1 MNVVEVIARQREE
14 INCLRER
21 EFVEREAEEKMRKW
35 IDKDIIKVVTG
46 VRRAG
51 KSTLCYLVLRD
62 RDFGYVNFD
71 EKVLVSADPEN
82 ILEAV
87 REIYGS
93 TKYLLLDEIQNLP
106 DWELWVNSLYRRGYN
121 LIITGS
127 NANLLSRELST
138 HLTGRYIDTEIYP
151 FSFREVLRCLKYD
164 CSNVDLLR
172 EKQGNLKSILRD
184 YLTKGGFPEIWVKEL
199 GKEYLETL
207 FDAIVYKDVVR
218 RWNVK
223 YPVELENLAK
233 YLLSMFSSKYSISKL
248 KNLLQ
253 FRSKATVEKYIKHL
267 EDAYL
272 LFSLQAFSFKEKER
286 IKSPRKIYS
295 VDTGIVNAVASFT
308 SPNLGR
314 LMENVAFLDL
324 CRRKKPNRDLF
335 YLSAKGY
342 EVDFVVKDGLKVEQL
357 IQVTYASDFDEVDA
371 REWKALLKAKEVFG
385 EHKPRLTVITWDY
398 EDVRELSW
406 FGRNGVVEFVPL
418 WRWLLN
424 CGY

>member
-1 MNVVEVIARQREE
+1 MDVIEVIARQKEE
-14 INCLRER
+14 IEGLRKR
-21 EFVEREAEEKMRKW
+21 EFVEREAEEKMHRW

-51 KSTLCYLVLRD
+51 KSTLCYLVLKD

-71 EKVLVSADPEN
+71 EKVLVSTDPES

-151 FSFREVLRCLKYD
+151 FSFREVLRYLKYD
-164 CSNVDLLR
+164 FSANLLG
-172 EKQGNLKSILRD
+172 EKRGKLKSVLRD
-184 YLTKGGFPEIWVKEL
+184 YLAKGGFPEIWVKEL

-233 YLLSMFSSKYSISKL
+233 YLLSIFSSKYSISKL

-253 FRSKATVEKYIKHL
+253 FRSKTTVEKYIKHL

-286 IKSPRKIYS
+286 LRSPRKVYS
-295 VDTGIVNAVASFT
+295 VDTGIANAVASFT

-314 LMENVAFLDL
+314 LMENIVFLDL
-324 CRRKKPNRDLF
+324 CRRKKPNRELF
-335 YLSAKGY
+335 YLS
-342 EVDFVVKDGLKVEQL
+342 
-357 IQVTYASDFDEVDA
+357 T
-371 REWKALLKAKEVFG
+371 
-385 EHKPRLTVITWDY
+385 T
-398 EDVRELSW
+398 
-406 FGRNGVVEFVPL
+406 
-418 WRWLLN
+418 
-424 CGY
+424 